1 MRENSI
7 AVTKILEA
15 YKKAVFEKDVDAF
28 MLLYDKDARI
38 FDTWGVW
45 LFEGSD
51 ARLPVIQGW
60 LGSLGS
66 KRVIVNFDDV
76 LVTSNHEIAIVTA
89 VGTYS
94 AISIDGVKL
103 RSMQNRF
110 TWALKLV
117 DDSWR
122 IIHEHTSVPIANDL
136 TATLIRD

>member
-1 MRENSI
+1 MENPI
-7 AVTKILEA
+7 AITKILEA
-15 YKKAVFEKDVDAF
+15 YKTAVFEKDVDAF

-51 ARLPVIQGW
+51 ARLPVIQDW
-60 LGSLGS
+60 LGSLGAE
-66 KRVIVNFDDV
+66 RVIVNFDDV
-76 LVTSNHEIAIVTA
+76 LVTSNHEIAIVSA

-94 AISIDGVKL
+94 AISVDGDEL

-110 TWALKLV
+110 TWALKFV
-117 DDSWR
+117 DNSWK

-136 TATLIRD
+136 TAKLIRD